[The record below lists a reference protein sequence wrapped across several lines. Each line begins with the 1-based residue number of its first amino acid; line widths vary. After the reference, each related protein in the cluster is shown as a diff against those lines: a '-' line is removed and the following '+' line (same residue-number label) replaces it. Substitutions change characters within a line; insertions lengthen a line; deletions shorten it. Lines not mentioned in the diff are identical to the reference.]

1 MEKYTKTIIAPLK
14 KNTKKEGKL
23 SIALIAHDGKKAEML
38 SFVKENENFFRK
50 YTIIAT
56 RATGELINNH
66 TNLSVIQMLPGP
78 LGGDLQIGGLVASGQ

>member
-38 SFVKENENFFRK
+38 SFVKENENFFQGIHYYCYQSHWRV
-50 YTIIAT
+50 
-56 RATGELINNH
+56 N
-66 TNLSVIQMLPGP
+66 
-78 LGGDLQIGGLVASGQ
+78 